1 MRAPRRRCSA
11 PSRTTPSGPDL
22 ILRAARVIPVAAAPL
37 ADAAVAVRD
46 GRIAA
51 VGPAGD
57 VLAAHRDLPVEDL
70 GDVLLAPGFV
80 DVHCHTEWSLS
91 GGIAPGPGFG
101 RWLRAFLEVMV
112 VSGWSGHRAAADL
125 AVLAAVRAGTTT
137 LCDQG
142 PHGHGVDAASAAGI
156 RAAVCLEAFGETA
169 DRVAPLA
176 ERVAALAERAGPRVT
191 VGISP
196 HAPYSVGPVLWEA
209 LAAHELLGRVPWT
222 THIAESEDEERAIAG
237 DGGPLT
243 EAMLAVGAG
252 PRRWPAPPG
261 TSVVGRMA
269 AGGALRDGL
278 VGAHCVRLG
287 PDDPAILAAAGV
299 GVAHCPVSN
308 SRLGCGRMPLEALD
322 AAGVVVGLGTDSPG
336 SAGAYDVRAEA
347 RACEVLHGATGA
359 PPSPA
364 RLVELATLGGA
375 RALGLGDEV
384 GSIVPGKAAD
394 LVAVL
399 PAAAA
404 GLVGDPHE
412 TLLRADS
419 RVVHSWVAGER
430 LLRDGAPCTLDAG
443 RIEAVA
449 GEARRDLC

>member
-1 MRAPRRRCSA
+1 MR
-11 PSRTTPSGPDL
+11 G
-22 ILRAARVIPVAAAPL
+22 
-37 ADAAVAVRD
+37 

-51 VGPAGD
+51 VGPAAE
-57 VLAAHRDLPVEDL
+57 VAAAHPDLPVEDL

-91 GGIAPGPGFG
+91 GGVAAGPGFG
-101 RWLRAFLEVMV
+101 RWLRAFLEAMV
-112 VSGWSGHRAAADL
+112 VSAWGGHRAAADL
-125 AVLAAVRAGTTT
+125 AVLTAVRAGTTT

-142 PHGHGVDAASAAGI
+142 PHGCGVASATAAGV
-156 RAAVCLEAFGETA
+156 RAVVCLEAFGETA

-176 ERVAALAERAGPRVT
+176 ERVAPLVAEAGPRVA

-222 THIAESEDEERAIAG
+222 THMAESHDEELAIAG

-252 PRRWPAPPG
+252 PRRWPGPPG
-261 TSVVGRMA
+261 TSVVGRMS
-269 AGGALRDGL
+269 AGAALRPGL
-278 VGAHCVRLG
+278 VAAHCVRLA
-287 PDDPAILAAAGV
+287 PADPELLAAADV
-299 GVAHCPVSN
+299 RVAHCPVSN

-322 AAGVVVGLGTDSPG
+322 AAGVIVGLGTDSPG

-347 RACEVLHGATGA
+347 RACEVLQGATGA
-359 PPSPA
+359 PPSAA

-375 RALGLGDEV
+375 RVLGMDGDI
-384 GSIVPGKAAD
+384 GSIEPGKWAD

-399 PAAAA
+399 PARGA

-412 TLLRADS
+412 ALLRADS
-419 RVVHSWVAGER
+419 RVLHSWVAGER
-430 LLRDGAPCTLDAG
+430 LLRDGASCTLDAG
-443 RIEAVA
+443 RVEAVA